1 MATAATAKPAVL
13 AAKTKMKTAPT
24 VKKLKTPSK
33 APAVQIAEEISISPE
48 THIAWT
54 ARSKLSHEAQQR
66 DHKLRQLVG
75 HANLLDKLV
84 VELAEE
90 RRKDGG
96 RRG

>member
-90 RRKDGG
+90 SRKDGG